1 MNRICEQA
9 EGFFMAGRKP
19 LALTNNDYFDILE
32 HIHDLPFKRKC
43 EQKLIEICE
52 DMGKGDLSFFT
63 DEDYEVL
70 KKCRYER
77 NAYMKRQTLL
87 QLILSTD
94 PSRRTAIENKVAI
107 LSNQEH
113 IDAYFTM
120 HDTLDLLL
128 RKNRTSTAEKNAIKK
143 VDAALTP
150 KKEDDSKKYERKQ
163 RDRENYFLGAYVKK
177 LLASSDFHKNLKEI
191 QRIALLFTTIEPE
204 KKPKH
209 IEIYQEAK
217 SDPRNPFD

>member
-1 MNRICEQA
+1 
-9 EGFFMAGRKP
+9 MAGRKP
-19 LALTNNDYFDILE
+19 LTLTNNDYFDILE

-87 QLILSTD
+87 QLILATDSTK
-94 PSRRTAIENKVAI
+94 RTTTEQKVAV
-107 LSNQEH
+107 LSNQKQ

-120 HDTLDLLL
+120 HDTLGLLL
-128 RKNRTSTAEKNAIKK
+128 RKNRTVTAEKNAVKK
-143 VDAALTP
+143 MEAALNP
-150 KKEDDSKKYERKQ
+150 EVKNDSKKDERKQ
-163 RDRENYFLGAYVKK
+163 RDRENYFLGAYIKK
-177 LLASSDFHKNLKEI
+177 LLDSSDFHKNSKEL
-191 QRIALLFTTIEPE
+191 QRIAFLFSTVEPE
-204 KKPKH
+204 RKPQH
-209 IEIYQEAK
+209 IEIYRKAK
-217 SDPRNPFD
+217 SDPRNPF

>member
-1 MNRICEQA
+1 MNRIDEA
-9 EGFFMAGRKP
+9 MRLFFMAGRKP
-19 LALTNNDYFDILE
+19 LALTNADYFDILE

-43 EQKLIEICE
+43 EQKLLDICE
-52 DMGKGDLSFFT
+52 NNKGDLSFFT
-63 DEDYEVL
+63 PEDYEVL

-87 QLILSTD
+87 QLILATD
-94 PSRRTAIENKVAI
+94 PTRRTTLEQKVAI
-107 LSNQEH
+107 LSNQQQ

-128 RKNRTSTAEKNAIKK
+128 RKNRTATAEKNAVKK
-143 VDAALTP
+143 ADMALNP
-150 KKEDDSKKYERKQ
+150 EVKNDSKKDERKQ
-163 RDRENYFLGAYVKK
+163 RDSENYFLGAYIKK

>member
-1 MNRICEQA
+1 
-9 EGFFMAGRKP
+9 MAGRKP

-150 KKEDDSKKYERKQ
+150 KKEDDSKKDERKQ

>member
-1 MNRICEQA
+1 
-9 EGFFMAGRKP
+9 MAGRKP
-19 LALTNNDYFDILE
+19 LALTNADYFDILE

-150 KKEDDSKKYERKQ
+150 KKEDDSKKDERKQ

>member
-1 MNRICEQA
+1 
-9 EGFFMAGRKP
+9 MAGRKP
-19 LALTNNDYFDILE
+19 LALTNADYFDILE

-43 EQKLIEICE
+43 EQKLLDICE
-52 DMGKGDLSFFT
+52 NNKGHLSFFT
-63 DEDYEVL
+63 PEDYEVL

-87 QLILSTD
+87 QLILATD
-94 PSRRTAIENKVAI
+94 PTRRTTLEQKVAI
-107 LSNQEH
+107 LSNQQQ

-128 RKNRTSTAEKNAIKK
+128 RKNRTATAEKNAVKK
-143 VDAALTP
+143 ADMALNP
-150 KKEDDSKKYERKQ
+150 EVKNDSKKDERKQ
-163 RDRENYFLGAYVKK
+163 RDSENYFLGAYIKK